1 MGRWLN
7 THINGGST
15 KLWKEGVT
23 TSTWEG
29 GALGGKGGRKEPDTT
44 IIAGASSWRGTFTQC
59 GGIPRMMAGRMV
71 VAARLHNNNMQPG
84 GGAHQQQ
91 AHQQTWL
98 THWRSHHSWVNFQR
112 VDLGGAWIGSARR
125 GLVATLEEGVF
136 ESSCKGESERRK
148 WKSYII
154 LSSFLILWFHYFGP
168 VLEKVSD
175 YMKVLANLK

>member
-23 TSTWEG
+23 TTTWEG
-29 GALGGKGGRKEPDTT
+29 GALGGEGGRKEPGTT
-44 IIAGASSWRGTFTQC
+44 IIAGASSWRGSFTRW
-59 GGIPRMMAGRMV
+59 GGISYTMAGSGSNSQV
-71 VAARLHNNNMQPG
+71 
-84 GGAHQQQ
+84 
-91 AHQQTWL
+91 
-98 THWRSHHSWVNFQR
+98 
-112 VDLGGAWIGSARR
+112 VDLRGAWIGSARR

-168 VLEKVSD
+168 VLEKVSGD
-175 YMKVLANLK
+175 MKVLANLK

>member
-23 TSTWEG
+23 TTTWEG
-29 GALGGKGGRKEPDTT
+29 GALGGEGGRKEP
-44 IIAGASSWRGTFTQC
+44 AAEQ
-59 GGIPRMMAGRMV
+59 
-71 VAARLHNNNMQPG
+71 VAQQQQQPG
-84 GGAHQQQ
+84 GGAHQQ
-91 AHQQTWL
+91 AHQQSWL
-98 THWRSHHSWVNFQR
+98 THWRCHHSWVNFQG

-148 WKSYII
+148 WKSSII

-168 VLEKVSD
+168 VLEKVSGD
-175 YMKVLANLK
+175 MKVLANLK